1 MDEPKIEIAVNE
13 GSFRSKHRFLLL
25 IALSILIAS
34 TLVLISMAMYNG
46 SGAAQLDLSR
56 PGYKEVRAQA
66 ITNDSDFK
74 NYSSTGPINQDTISE
89 FKTLFAQQAEKT
101 KSVDAF
107 GGDPLNPD
115 ALGISVPSEQ

>member
-1 MDEPKIEIAVNE
+1 MGLVANE
-13 GSFRSKHRFLLL
+13 SSFRSKHRFLLL

-34 TLVLISMAMYNG
+34 ILVLISMALYNG

-56 PGYKEVRAQA
+56 PGYKEVRSQA

-74 NYSSTGPINQDTISE
+74 NYSSTGPINQDSISE
-89 FKTLFAQQAEKT
+89 FKTLFEQQANKT

-115 ALGISVPSEQ
+115 VLVISAPSEQ

>member
-1 MDEPKIEIAVNE
+1 MVIIANE

-34 TLVLISMAMYNG
+34 ILVLISMAMYNG

-74 NYSSTGPINQDTISE
+74 NYSSTGPINQETINE
-89 FKTLFAQQAEKT
+89 FKSLFEQQAKKT
-101 KSVDAF
+101 KAVDAF
-107 GGDPLNPD
+107 GSDPLSPD
-115 ALGISVPSEQ
+115 ALGISAPSGQ